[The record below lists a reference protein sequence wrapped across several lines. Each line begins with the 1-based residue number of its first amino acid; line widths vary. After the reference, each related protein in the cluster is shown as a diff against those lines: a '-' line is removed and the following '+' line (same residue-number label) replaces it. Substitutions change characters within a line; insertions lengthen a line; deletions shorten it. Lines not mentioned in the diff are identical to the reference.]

1 MSSELI
7 KHVSDASFDADVLK
21 SALPVLVDCWAEWCR
36 PCKLIDPILDEIA
49 RDYQGRIQVV
59 KLNVD
64 ANTQI
69 SARYDILGLPTLFIF
84 KNGDLVS
91 NITRDCSKNAILL
104 HLKMLFEVTI

>member
-64 ANTQI
+64 ENTQI
-69 SARYDILGLPTLFIF
+69 SARYNIRELPKLLIF
-84 KNGDLVS
+84 ENGDLTS
-91 NITRDCSKNAILL
+91 IIIRRFSKDAILL
-104 HLKMLFEVTI
+104 HLEKFI